1 MEYNE
6 RDRSKHKLSSVPVD
20 KGTSM
25 RFYTLN
31 MKSYSILNVSIIR
44 KKGIRPLIVAYP
56 GDWYDKRPFR
66 IDSLDQKDKIRF
78 SNVKNDVVLNQRFS
92 INSLDLASL
101 VVSYDD
107 TKEAGFMNANIQ
119 IQKKGT
125 YLIDICGFH
134 LDYMK
139 GLFP

>member
-1 MEYNE
+1 M
-6 RDRSKHKLSSVPVD
+6 
-20 KGTSM
+20 
-25 RFYTLN
+25 
-31 MKSYSILNVSIIR
+31 
-44 KKGIRPLIVAYP
+44 
-56 GDWYDKRPFR
+56 
-66 IDSLDQKDKIRF
+66 
-78 SNVKNDVVLNQRFS
+78 
-92 INSLDLASL
+92 DLASL

-139 GLFP
+139 GPFTQFKPNDSNYEIVESI